1 MHENGFK
8 QTPTNAREGLATLT
22 KGLVTERP
30 EVPWTQDDLVK
41 GAVFN
46 VPVRLYHPDPESH
59 LPVLVYFHGGG
70 HMAGSITVYDSICRK
85 LAIASEHLV
94 VSVDYRLAPECPYPF
109 GLIDGLTVV
118 KNVWTTLNQRN
129 LNYTRQLSIGGD
141 SGGGALC
148 ASVAHITQHD
158 TEVDIARQ
166 MLVYPSLDYT
176 MSMKSMDENG
186 TGYLL
191 HKDKIEWFFENYFQ
205 HNEDRKKASPLF
217 MEVTKNLPQSMI
229 ITTEFCPLRDEGIV
243 YVKKLEDSGVSTN
256 HLHFDDMTH
265 AFINMENLV
274 KEQCNTFYREAGAFL
289 KA

>member
-158 TEVDIARQ
+158 TEVDITRQ